1 MPAKVGMILCIPGGI
16 TEGAVITH
24 ANCCKSCNSKRGNRY
39 NHMPTE
45 LPREDTMTTETIKTI
60 DIGKKFAIA
69 PHGAHYV
76 GSADSGE
83 WFREE
88 FLRPIFTDPKKYSRP
103 VNIVLDSVP
112 AYSAAFLN
120 AAFGGLV
127 REGYATPKEIRDDLK
142 LVFKKDEG
150 FELYERLILRFIA
163 EAAEWKE
170 QKLQGVEHVGEN
182 C

>member
-1 MPAKVGMILCIPGGI
+1 
-16 TEGAVITH
+16 
-24 ANCCKSCNSKRGNRY
+24 
-39 NHMPTE
+39 
-45 LPREDTMTTETIKTI
+45 MTTATIDTI
-60 DIGKKFAIA
+60 DIAKHFSKATRNGHF
-69 PHGAHYV
+69 
-76 GSADSGE
+76 ADSAISGE
-83 WFREE
+83 QFREE
-88 FLRPIFTDPKKYSRP
+88 FLKPVFTNPENYSRP

-127 REGYATPKEIRDDLK
+127 REGYATPKEIRDDIK